1 MTRISVVS
9 KMWMFLI
16 YLVMLA
22 FLSLNPWV
30 MPDPHQAVGIVTW
43 DKIEHG
49 VAYCLL
55 SILLMLIY
63 KFPKSSVVYSCVVLL
78 TSSLL
83 GILLEYCQN
92 WFTLNRQFS
101 YQDAVANVF
110 GAFLGVA
117 LYWCYNWVVVKRLQ
131 YPV

>member
-1 MTRISVVS
+1 MLKIAKNS
-9 KMWMFLI
+9 KMWILLI

-22 FLSLNPWV
+22 FLSLNPWL
-30 MPDPHQAVGIVTW
+30 MPDPHQSVGIITW
-43 DKIEHG
+43 DKIDHG

-55 SILLMLIY
+55 SFLLMLID
-63 KFPKSSVVYSCVVLL
+63 KLPKSLVVSSCIVLL

-83 GILLEYCQN
+83 GVLLEFCQN

-117 LYWCYNWVVVKRLQ
+117 LYWCYKWVVVKRLKH
-131 YPV
+131 VV